1 MDSRFRGNDKRRGR
15 RKIMSI
21 LLIVIGAVVMGGL
34 SENFGGVVAG
44 GIAGFLVAEI
54 LKLRR
59 QMAELQRRVDNLAGK
74 APLAAQESSRASA
87 AEVETPAAAT
97 AEPFNVPE
105 ATPATSRAELASQD
119 MMPEEPVS
127 TPVPAMPAR
136 IAEDTAQPALSQSLL
151 GVTRRVPLE
160 DRALGVIKNY
170 FTTGNVMVKAGAIV
184 LFFGVAFL
192 LKYAAEHT
200 QVPIELRLL
209 FVALGGIALLVFGW
223 RLRHTRSQYGLILQ
237 GAGIG
242 VLYLTI
248 FAALRLYQLL
258 PAGGA
263 FFLLLGIVAFSA
275 ILAIKQDSRAL
286 AILGISGGFLA
297 PILTSTGQ
305 GSHVM
310 LFSYYAVLNAG
321 ILAIAWYKAWRALNV
336 LGFAFTFV
344 IGTAWGVM
352 KYRPEFFATTEP
364 FLVLYFLFYV
374 AIAILFSF
382 RQSPQLKGYVD
393 GALVFG
399 TPLVAFGLQTGLVRP
414 YQYALAFSA
423 LTVSLFY
430 LVVAVILYR
439 RKQESQR
446 LLVEAFLALG
456 VVFGTLAIPLALDG
470 RWTAAT
476 WALEG
481 AAIVWIG
488 ARQSRW
494 LARAFGIL
502 LQFGAGA
509 AFLVGWDSRAGQIP
523 LLNSQYLGTVF
534 IAAAGLF
541 SSWYLGHRVNERKAF
556 EAPAAVALFAWGLVW
571 WLGGGVAEIDRLF
584 DSRTGFNL
592 STLFVAAAAVM
603 FALLERRFDW
613 AIAKVPALGL
623 IVVLAL
629 FAVLDVFSAGHP
641 LGHLGIIAWPLAIAA
656 YYWILKRYDDSLPP
670 AKLHSL
676 TLWLIT
682 ALATWEVAWQID
694 RFVTGAGTWPL
705 IAWLIV
711 PAAVVLLLVTQGK
724 RIAWPVA
731 RHSQDYLLVG
741 CAPLVVFVALWTLAA
756 NFLSTG
762 DPAPLPYVP
771 LLNPLDIAQGFA
783 FLVLVR
789 WLLTARSEGW
799 DRWQRVPKAAT
810 VGAISVLA
818 FVWVNAILVR
828 TLHFW
833 AGIPFNLESMWRST
847 LAQTSLSIFWS
858 VLALCVMV
866 YATRKGL
873 RNLWLIGAALM
884 SVVVLKLFTVD
895 ISDIGGLTRI
905 VSFIGVA
912 LLLLAI
918 GYFSPVPPKR
928 VETMA

>member
-1 MDSRFRGNDKRRGR
+1 
-15 RKIMSI
+15 MSI
-21 LLIVIGAVVMGGL
+21 LFIVVGAVVIGGL
-34 SENFGGVVAG
+34 SESYGGVVVG
-44 GIAGFLVAEI
+44 GIVGFLFAEM

-59 QMAELQRRVDNLAGK
+59 QLAALQRSVDDLAIKTPIAVRGFGRVSDK
-74 APLAAQESSRASA
+74 D
-87 AEVETPAAAT
+87 VETPAVPV
-97 AEPFNVPE
+97 AESVNIPE
-105 ATPATSRAELASQD
+105 VTPATTQAQLASQAIV
-119 MMPEEPVS
+119 PEEPIA
-127 TPVPAMPAR
+127 TRLPAMPA
-136 IAEDTAQPALSQSLL
+136 EVSQDTTQPALSQSF
-151 GVTRRVPLE
+151 GGGARRIPLE
-160 DRALGVIKNY
+160 DRALGFIKNY
-170 FTTGNVMVKAGAIV
+170 FTTGNVMVKVGAVV

-200 QVPIELRLL
+200 QVPIEFRLL
-209 FVALGGIALLVFGW
+209 GVVLGAMALLVFGW
-223 RLRHTRSQYGLILQ
+223 RLRHARTNYGLILQ

-263 FFLLLGIVAFSA
+263 FFLLFCIVTFSA

-321 ILAIAWYKAWRALNV
+321 ILAIAWYKAWRPLNV
-336 LGFAFTFV
+336 LGFAFTFA
-344 IGTAWGVM
+344 ISTAWGVM
-352 KYRPEFFATTEP
+352 KYRPEFFASTEP
-364 FLVLYFLFYV
+364 FLILFFVFYV
-374 AIAILFSF
+374 AISILFSF
-382 RQSPQLKGYVD
+382 RQTPQLKGYVD
-393 GALVFG
+393 GTLVFG
-399 TPLVAFGLQTGLVRP
+399 TPLLAFGLQTGLARSYP
-414 YQYALAFSA
+414 YALAYSA
-423 LTVSLFY
+423 LILSLFY
-430 LVVAVILYR
+430 IAIATLLYR
-439 RKQESQR
+439 RKQETQR

-456 VVFGTLAIPLALDG
+456 VLFGTLAIPLALDG

-494 LARAFGIL
+494 LARAFGIV
-502 LQFGAGA
+502 LQFAAGV
-509 AFLVGWDSRAGQIP
+509 AFLDGWSSGAGQIP

-534 IAAAGLF
+534 IAGAGLF
-541 SSWYLGHRVNERKAF
+541 SSWYLSHRVSERTIF
-556 EAPAAVALFAWGLVW
+556 EAPAAIALFAWGLVW

-584 DSRTGFNL
+584 NSHTGFNFA
-592 STLFVAAAAVM
+592 TVFVAASAVVL
-603 FALLERRFDW
+603 ALMERRFDW
-613 AIAKVPALGL
+613 PIAKLPALGL
-623 IVVLAL
+623 ISLLAAFAAVDVL
-629 FAVLDVFSAGHP
+629 SSTHP
-641 LGHLGIIAWPLAIAA
+641 LLDLGIVAWPAAIAA
-656 YYWILKRYDDSLPP
+656 YYWILKRYDDALPIT
-670 AKLHSL
+670 ALHSM

-682 ALATWEVAWQID
+682 ALATWEVAWQFD
-694 RFVTGAGTWPL
+694 HAVAGAGTWPL

-711 PAAVVLLLVTQGK
+711 PAGVVLLLVTQGK
-724 RIAWPVA
+724 CIAWPVV
-731 RHSQDYLLVG
+731 RHWHDYLLVG
-741 CAPLVVFVALWTLAA
+741 CAPLVVFVALWSLAA
-756 NFLSTG
+756 NFLSDG

-783 FLVLVR
+783 FLVMVR
-789 WLLTARSEGW
+789 WLLMARSEQW
-799 DRWQRVPKAAT
+799 SLPKTAT

-818 FVWVNAILVR
+818 FMWVNAMLVR

-866 YATRKGL
+866 FATRKAL
-873 RNLWLIGAALM
+873 RHLWLIGAALM
-884 SVVVLKLFTVD
+884 GVVVLKLFTID
-895 ISDIGGLTRI
+895 ISNIGGLTRI

-912 LLLLAI
+912 LLLLVI
-918 GYFSPVPPKR
+918 GYFSPVPPKHEEK
-928 VETMA
+928 VA